1 MTANDTGRFAIGA
14 VFDDTPTARAIIAAM
29 PFEESGSYFGGE
41 FYFPAPVRAEAEG
54 TAREVV
60 EPWRLRLLWWSVW
73 SNPVRSPCCSGA
85 RHRSASPANA
95 ARPARLTWLTG
106 C

>member
-1 MTANDTGRFAIGA
+1 MTQAVAIGA

-60 EPWRLRLLWWSVW
+60 EPGAFAFFGGACGRTRYGR
-73 SNPVRSPCCSGA
+73 PACSGA